1 MLFVHKKLSTFAV
14 SKGNKADNKT
24 FEPLPKTENTAV
36 FFTENS
42 LGKQHIG
49 NSIRFSDKGKET
61 NRNSNRL
68 VSLR

>member
-1 MLFVHKKLSTFAV
+1 M

-24 FEPLPKTENTAV
+24 VRPLPETENTAV

-42 LGKQHIG
+42 LGKQHTR